1 MSTITS
7 PGALLERLGIRP
19 VNSGASHGE
28 WLTTAGPELVS
39 TNPATGEPIAR
50 VRQATAADYEMV
62 VTAATRAFDAW
73 RVVPAPRRGELI
85 RARGEALRAKKD
97 DLGLLVS
104 LENGKI
110 LS

>member
-7 PGALLERLGIRP
+7 PDALLERLGVRP

-28 WLTTAGPELVS
+28 WLETAGAELVS

-50 VRQATAADYEMV
+50 VRQATAVDYEMV
-62 VTAATRAFDAW
+62 VAAATRAFDSW
-73 RVVPAPRRGELI
+73 RTVPAPRRGELV
-85 RARGEALRAKKD
+85 RALGEALRAKKD

-104 LENGKI
+104 L
-110 LS
+110 